1 MKIHLVSKKEI
12 NASLSALNMSLMAES
27 FGLGVLYSG
36 FFTTVVNNSR
46 KLRKSLNL
54 KHNDYVVTT
63 LVLGYPDVR
72 YRRTT

>member
-36 FFTTVVNNSR
+36 FFLEVVKYSP
-46 KLRKSLNL
+46 KLRKL
-54 KHNDYVVTT
+54 
-63 LVLGYPDVR
+63 
-72 YRRTT
+72 